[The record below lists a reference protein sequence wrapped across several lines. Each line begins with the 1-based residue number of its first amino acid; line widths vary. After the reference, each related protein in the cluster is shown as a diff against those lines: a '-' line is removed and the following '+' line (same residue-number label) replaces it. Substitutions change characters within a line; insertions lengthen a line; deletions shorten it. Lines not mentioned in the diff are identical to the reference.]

1 MAQQVRNLPAKQE
14 THETP
19 FNLWVRKIPWEEEMA
34 TDSGILAWKIPWTEE
49 QAGYSPKDCKALD
62 MTEPLSSNY
71 MHVI

>member
-1 MAQQVRNLPAKQE
+1 
-14 THETP
+14 
-19 FNLWVRKIPWEEEMA
+19 MA